1 MKKAFQFD
9 TQVPDRRENMSL
21 HNFTYIAG
29 GFNKTGTPPLL
40 DKVDNWCLLEILG
53 VICCSCFSIPTFE
66 LSHFLALFYVE

>member
-40 DKVDNWCLLEILG
+40 DKVDN
-53 VICCSCFSIPTFE
+53 
-66 LSHFLALFYVE
+66 